1 LSCALCHT
9 RKEKRFCPAIHDRI
23 CAVCCGRE
31 REVTL
36 DCPSECPYLQQ
47 ARRHEKPRRLEDLDQ
62 TALFPDVVWGEEFF
76 YQQESL
82 VGSVIFAVGHT
93 ARVHPELRDQDAI
106 VALTAMAKS
115 RQTLVDTGLHYQAP
129 AASAARQAM
138 VAEIE
143 KLLSERRQAE
153 QNQHGYSSLRDSDV
167 LKALVFVL
175 RLAHVRTSGRPKSR
189 AFLDFLRAQFPEKQL
204 AGTETAGRL
213 ITL

>member
-1 LSCALCHT
+1 
-9 RKEKRFCPAIHDRI
+9 
-23 CAVCCGRE
+23 
-31 REVTL
+31 
-36 DCPSECPYLQQ
+36 
-47 ARRHEKPRRLEDLDQ
+47 
-62 TALFPDVVWGEEFF
+62 
-76 YQQESL
+76 
-82 VGSVIFAVGHT
+82 VILAVGRS

-115 RQTLVDTGLHYQAP
+115 RQTLVDSGLHYQAP

-153 QNQHGYSSLRDSDV
+153 QQQHGYSSLRDSDV

-204 AGTETAGRL
+204 VGAETAGRL